1 MCIAGYC
8 LKYSLKFTYYNFL
21 FLGPCTI
28 YFIFLVLLFLP
39 GRRSTVVLESFLLLV
54 VSFKPHDG
62 VEVNVL
68 VLRMFFL
75 GSRMKCFILLLLFPG
90 SQSAIVSTGES

>member
-1 MCIAGYC
+1 MCIAGYSI
-8 LKYSLKFTYYNFL
+8 KYSFKFTHYNL
-21 FLGPCTI
+21 LVLEPLTI
-28 YFIFLVLLFLP
+28 YFFFVSLFLP
-39 GRRSTVVLESFLLLV
+39 GRRSTVVLESFLLLM

-90 SQSAIVSTGES
+90 PQSAIVSTGES